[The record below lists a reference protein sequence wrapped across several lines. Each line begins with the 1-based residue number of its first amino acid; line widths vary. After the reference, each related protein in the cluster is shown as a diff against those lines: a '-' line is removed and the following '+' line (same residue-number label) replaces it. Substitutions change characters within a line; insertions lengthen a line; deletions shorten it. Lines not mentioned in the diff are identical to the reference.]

1 MADKNINIK
10 QIPMR
15 ISESYLMSNINMI
28 SNAHYHNF
36 DEMVLDCTSIRS
48 RFEIEFD
55 LQTSDQH

>member
-10 QIPMR
+10 QMR
-15 ISESYLMSNINMI
+15 ISRPHLMSKINII
-28 SNAHYHNF
+28 SKGHYHNF

>member
-15 ISESYLMSNINMI
+15 ISKSYLMRNINMI
-28 SNAHYHNF
+28 SNTHYHNF
-36 DEMVLDCTSIRS
+36 DEMVLDCASIRS